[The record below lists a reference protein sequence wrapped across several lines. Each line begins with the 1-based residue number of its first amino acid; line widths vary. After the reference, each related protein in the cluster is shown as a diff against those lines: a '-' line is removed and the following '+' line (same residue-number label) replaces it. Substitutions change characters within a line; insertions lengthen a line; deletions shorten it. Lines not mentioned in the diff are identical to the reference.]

1 MNPIK
6 DLMKSVS
13 TNFILLG
20 IFSILFAVLII
31 LLPDILNYIVAVL
44 FIFSG
49 VSILYYGFRIKKSMK
64 ESQKFWEKYFEES
77 EDGTEVE
84 VK

>member
-13 TNFILLG
+13 TSFILLG
-20 IFSILFAVLII
+20 IFLVLFAVLII
-31 LLPDILNYIVAVL
+31 LLPDVLNYVVAVL

-49 VSILYYGFRIKKSMK
+49 ISTLYHGFRIKKSIK
-64 ESQKFWEKYFEES
+64 ESQKFWEKYFEEF
-77 EDGTEVE
+77 EEGTEVE

>member
-20 IFSILFAVLII
+20 VFSILFAVLII
-31 LLPDILNYIVAVL
+31 LLPDVLNYIVAVL

-49 VSILYYGFRIKKSMK
+49 VSILYYGFRIKRSVK

-77 EDGTEVE
+77 ENGTEVE
-84 VK
+84 IK

>member
-1 MNPIK
+1 
-6 DLMKSVS
+6 MKGIS

-31 LLPDILNYIVAVL
+31 LLPDILNYIVAIL
-44 FIFSG
+44 FILSG
-49 VSILYYGFRIKKSMK
+49 ISILYYGFRIKKSMK
-64 ESQKFWEKYFEES
+64 ESQKFWEKYFEEF
-77 EDGTEVE
+77 EDETEVE